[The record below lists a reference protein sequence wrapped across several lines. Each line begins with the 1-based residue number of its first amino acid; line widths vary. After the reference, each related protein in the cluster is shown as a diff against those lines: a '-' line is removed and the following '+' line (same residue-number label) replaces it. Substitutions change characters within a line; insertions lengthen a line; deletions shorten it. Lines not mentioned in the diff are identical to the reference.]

1 MNSQLILGAVL
12 ETCLSGIKKYE
23 RSLSAGPVFLIY
35 CSLLTSVPSY
45 LANIFDFLSQI
56 LSHGFRE
63 ATLRFVRYVLWSR
76 PLPREYLIWKEN
88 TLLSLQ
94 LSLHW
99 FVAFVGILRR
109 EEILFR
115 KVPVFFF
122 FSLRTF
128 WIRVWATFIIID
140 YFYPCGVF
148 WVGVQLFVHVTG
160 RRIFLSS

>member
-1 MNSQLILGAVL
+1 MSEWDKEVRALFVR
-12 ETCLSGIKKYE
+12 
-23 RSLSAGPVFLIY
+23 RSCFLIY

-63 ATLRFVRYVLWSR
+63 ATLRFVRYVLWSW
-76 PLPREYLIWKEN
+76 PLPREYLTWKEN

-115 KVPVFFF
+115 KVPVF
-122 FSLRTF
+122 L
-128 WIRVWATFIIID
+128 
-140 YFYPCGVF
+140 
-148 WVGVQLFVHVTG
+148 
-160 RRIFLSS
+160 FLSQDFLNKSLSNIHNYTLFLSVWCLLGGGAAFCSCHREENIFKLITK